1 MKVYG
6 AINIVFSFKK
16 IMAHK
21 LQSNHVLPTTTLDV
35 GFYMKK
41 TKFLSGL
48 ILSSAF
54 IFSQA
59 NAAHVPFGITI
70 EFDGGLSASQ
80 QNTFIDAENFWETTL
95 TGYAESV
102 NFPPGITISAEGKAM
117 DGVGGVLGSA
127 GPTTAYIYNSNRY
140 TATGAMSF
148 DSADLGNMESNGT
161 LYSVILHEMAHVI
174 GFGTLW
180 QLNGLY
186 DAGSGQYTGAYANEA
201 YRQEFDAAALFVPV
215 ELDGG
220 PGTADGHWDETWAG
234 PTSDIMTG
242 YIEGAVTISNTT
254 LAAFRDLGYTTMSV
268 ENSSDPAPTN
278 VSVPFIGALSL
289 FGIALFRRRQ
299 K

>member
-1 MKVYG
+1 V
-6 AINIVFSFKK
+6 
-16 IMAHK
+16 AHQ
-21 LQSNHVLPTTTLDV
+21 LLGFGGLRTSTIDV

-41 TKFLSGL
+41 KKAFSAL
-48 ILSSAF
+48 ILSGVF
-54 IFSQA
+54 MVSQA
-59 NAAHVPFGITI
+59 NASHVPFGITI
-70 EFDGGLSASQ
+70 EFNGGLSASQ

-95 TGYAESV
+95 TGYTESV

-127 GPTTAYIYNSNRY
+127 GPKTAYIYNSNRY

-161 LYSVILHEMAHVI
+161 LYSVIVHEMAHVI

-186 DAGSGQYTGAYANEA
+186 DEGTGQYTGAYANEA
-201 YRQEFDAAALFVPV
+201 YRQEFDADALFVPV

-234 PTSDIMTG
+234 PASDIMTG

-254 LAAFRDLGYTTMSV
+254 LAAFRDLGYNTMSV
-268 ENSSDPAPTN
+268 ESSSETEPTN
-278 VSVPFIGALSL
+278 VSAPLIGALSL
-289 FGIALFRRRQ
+289 FGVALFRRR
-299 K
+299 KK